1 MLNTG
6 TIKSK
11 LRSAVRWEAVTG
23 RIVKGTICLVA
34 VGLVG
39 TVGAVYAAAPLPHA
53 FYGTVTLN
61 GQPAAA
67 GTIVTA
73 TVNDG
78 DCGSYTTT
86 VVGQYGNLAQRDY
99 LTVSC
104 FDLEAGDTI
113 EFHIS
118 GIKADQ
124 TATFEV
130 GGGPTELNLTA
141 AGETAPLG
149 VITESAAAVTTS
161 SATLNANLVSLGP
174 ASYVDACFQWGTT
187 TGYGNETTAEAM
199 TAPGGFSSSLDNL
212 SPGTTYHFRAEAIAG
227 EAPPT
232 YGSDKIFVTPTPAG
246 FTVSNLSLS
255 PSSVNP
261 GGEVTIT
268 AKVTNTGD
276 AEGSYTATL
285 KINGAAQATKQVTLA
300 PDAST
305 TVAFV
310 AEASNTA
317 GTYAVEIGGQS
328 ASFTVTGGGGGGGG
342 QVPAAASFTV
352 SNLSLSP
359 NLLNPGQNVT
369 ITAKVTNT
377 GGTEG
382 SYTATLKINGAAQA
396 TKEVTLAAGASTTVS
411 FVVEAGDAA
420 GDYAVEIG
428 GQSTTFTVTAG
439 QAPAA
444 SFTVSNLSLSPN
456 LVNPGAEVT
465 IMAKVTNTGGTEG
478 SYSATLKINGA
489 AQTTKEI
496 TLAPDSSTTVSFVVE
511 AGDAA
516 GDYAVEINGQSTSF
530 KVATAAEPRSTNW
543 TVIIGAVAILLAL
556 ILWRILVISLRYR

>member
-1 MLNTG
+1 MVNTG

-11 LRSAVRWEAVTG
+11 LRSAVRWETVTS
-23 RIVKGTICLVA
+23 RIVKGTIYLVA

-174 ASYVDACFQWGTT
+174 ASSVDACFQWGTT

-212 SPGTTYHFRAEAIAG
+212 SPGTTYDFRAEAIAG

-261 GGEVTIT
+261 GETVTIT

-285 KINGAAQATKQVTLA
+285 KINGAAQATKEITLA

-305 TVAFV
+305 TV
-310 AEASNTA
+310 
-317 GTYAVEIGGQS
+317 
-328 ASFTVTGGGGGGGG
+328 SFT
-342 QVPAAASFTV
+342 
-352 SNLSLSP
+352 
-359 NLLNPGQNVT
+359 
-369 ITAKVTNT
+369 
-377 GGTEG
+377 
-382 SYTATLKINGAAQA
+382 
-396 TKEVTLAAGASTTVS
+396 
-411 FVVEAGDAA
+411 VEAGDAA
-420 GDYAVEIG
+420 GEYAIEIG
-428 GQSTTFTVTAG
+428 GQST
-439 QAPAA
+439 
-444 SFTVSNLSLSPN
+444 SFT
-456 LVNPGAEVT
+456 
-465 IMAKVTNTGGTEG
+465 
-478 SYSATLKINGA
+478 
-489 AQTTKEI
+489 
-496 TLAPDSSTTVSFVVE
+496 
-511 AGDAA
+511 
-516 GDYAVEINGQSTSF
+516 
-530 KVATAAEPRSTNW
+530 VATAAEPRSTNW
-543 TVIIGAVAILLAL
+543 MLIIGAVAILLAL
-556 ILWRILVISLRYR
+556 ILWRILVISRRYR